1 LRHAFGCGDVRSVEV
16 WRSRGPFMSIPP
28 ELIAFVAGFPILL
41 AHLGIAVT
49 AFIMWAA
56 VYTLLSRGKEIAQ
69 IQNGNPASS
78 VIYGATLFALAVP
91 LGRALSASTGLLD
104 IAIWTGAA
112 GLVQL
117 TLFGLVDL
125 ILAGLTARIRDEQDM
140 SGAILLGAARISVAW
155 LFCSAFVV

>member
-1 LRHAFGCGDVRSVEV
+1 
-16 WRSRGPFMSIPP
+16 MSIPP

-49 AFIMWAA
+49 AFILWAA
-56 VYTLLSRGKEIAQ
+56 VYTLLSRGQEIAQ

-78 VIYGATLFALAVP
+78 VIYGATLLALAVP
-91 LGRALSASTGLLD
+91 LGRALSTSTGLLD

-125 ILAGLTARIRDEQDM
+125 ILAGLTARIRDEQDV
-140 SGAILLGAARISVAW
+140 SGAILLSAARISVAW
-155 LFCSAFVV
+155 LFCSSFMV

>member
-1 LRHAFGCGDVRSVEV
+1 
-16 WRSRGPFMSIPP
+16 MSIPP

-49 AFIMWAA
+49 AFILWAA
-56 VYTLLSRGKEIAQ
+56 VYTLLSRGQEIAQ

-78 VIYGATLFALAVP
+78 VIYGATLFALAIP

-112 GLVQL
+112 RATDAVRVG
-117 TLFGLVDL
+117 GSDPCRPYGANSRR
-125 ILAGLTARIRDEQDM
+125 AGYVGGDFAWRRPRLGRVAV
-140 SGAILLGAARISVAW
+140 LLRLYRLS
-155 LFCSAFVV
+155 

>member
-1 LRHAFGCGDVRSVEV
+1 MCIRDR
-16 WRSRGPFMSIPP
+16 
-28 ELIAFVAGFPILL
+28 
-41 AHLGIAVT
+41 
-49 AFIMWAA
+49 
-56 VYTLLSRGKEIAQ
+56 
-69 IQNGNPASS
+69 
-78 VIYGATLFALAVP
+78 
-91 LGRALSASTGLLD
+91 SASTGLLD